1 MVKKKEKI
9 IEETNDKS
17 NNEYEK
23 LREELFEYSVD
34 IKSYKNSM
42 NTLWICVTVVIAILG
57 FLGYDKLEAL
67 LDRVE
72 KSAND
77 KLARTD
83 SLLSKVDTHYLDS
96 LTNLVNEKT
105 IAYEATVEAL
115 ERGTRVN
122 NNMIKSLISG
132 LPFNKRYDVEHT
144 PYIETD
150 ATNLFDIIYY
160 TDNYVYGETGVCY
173 VLMGEEYIKEK
184 GDILLVK
191 VRPENRNVVVYYQTF
206 ETFDNY
212 NKLHYSFGRYEQANK
227 YILEV
232 ALIRKRDVKFMGYT
246 QMKSINGR
254 GTE

>member
-1 MVKKKEKI
+1 MVKKKEKN
-9 IEETNDKS
+9 IEENSCKS
-17 NNEYEK
+17 RNEYEK
-23 LREELFEYSVD
+23 LREELFEYRVD

-57 FLGYDKLEAL
+57 FLGYDKLETL
-67 LDRVE
+67 LNRVE
-72 KSAND
+72 DSANER
-77 KLARTD
+77 LARTD
-83 SLLSKVDTHYLDS
+83 SLLSKVDTHFLDS
-96 LTNLVNEKT
+96 LTTLVNEKT
-105 IAYEATVEAL
+105 VAYEATVNAL

-122 NNMIKSLISG
+122 NNMIKSLIGG

-160 TDNYVYGETGVCY
+160 TDNYEYGETGVCY
-173 VLMGEEYIKEK
+173 VLMGEEYVKKK

-191 VRPENRNVVVYYQTF
+191 VRPDNRNIVVYYQTF

-212 NKLHYSFGRYEQANK
+212 NKLHYSFGRFEQANK

-232 ALIRKRDVKFMGYT
+232 VLIRNRDGKFMGYT
-246 QMKSINGR
+246 QKKSINGR
-254 GTE
+254 